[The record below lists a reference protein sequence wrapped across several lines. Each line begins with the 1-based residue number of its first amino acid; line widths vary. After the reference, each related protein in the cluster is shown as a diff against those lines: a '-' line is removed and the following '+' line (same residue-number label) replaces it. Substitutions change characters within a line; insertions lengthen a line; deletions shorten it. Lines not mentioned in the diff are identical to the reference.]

1 MKEFTTPLW
10 SFTRTSE
17 NGTTDIKTFEAD
29 TWSQALQEFVNFVKG
44 CGYTLPEDAV
54 RISEELDSEYW
65 FGNYFPSVED
75 DWKHPNDF
83 CPPFEGNP
91 DDCKF
96 KNQSNDYS
104 CADCEE
110 EIDWDE
116 CYCNREDD
124 IATQEMIEQSLN
136 EIVQRLIKKNKGA

>member
-54 RISEELDSEYW
+54 RISEELDSEHW
-65 FGNYFPSVED
+65 FGNYFPSAED
-75 DWKHPNDF
+75 DWKHPDDF

-91 DDCKF
+91 DDCGF
-96 KNQSNDYS
+96 I
-104 CADCEE
+104 DCEE
-110 EIDWDE
+110 EIDWDD
-116 CYCNREDD
+116 CYCHHEDD

-136 EIVQRLIKKNKGA
+136 EIVQRLINKNKGV